1 MRSARFQ
8 LWLVVQYLY
17 RSGCEPHDTGQ
28 NRTVPVPAPVT
39 WVTRLNGRSY
49 STTAAAWVGEECDTH
64 CMCCNQY
71 ILATLQ
77 FIKIQ
82 ILCYYLAL
90 RGLIVYIYPI
100 PHIHIPARE
109 LFFINMVA
117 TFQKDREVY
126 KKLIMSDPYV
136 KKILTEYKRMEANT
150 KAWHEKCVVILSE
163 TTNYTRVVFFQFW
176 FLRQATNYLKIL
188 LALTTLT

>member
-1 MRSARFQ
+1 MAFSTL

-71 ILATLQ
+71 ILATPKS
-77 FIKIQ
+77 IKIQ
-82 ILCYYLAL
+82 ILCYYLTL
-90 RGLIVYIYPI
+90 RGLFIYI
-100 PHIHIPARE
+100 
-109 LFFINMVA
+109 LFLIFIFLTGNFFSLIWLPLFRRIAKFTRSLLWA
-117 TFQKDREVY
+117 TRTW
-126 KKLIMSDPYV
+126 KK
-136 KKILTEYKRMEANT
+136 
-150 KAWHEKCVVILSE
+150 
-163 TTNYTRVVFFQFW
+163 
-176 FLRQATNYLKIL
+176 FLLNIKEWKLMLKL
-188 LALTTLT
+188 DKNVL